1 MVDSEEK
8 AHLSPGNLDGPIA
21 NSPEKPDDKDVIS
34 GEKSSSSIDVEIEN
48 DENKLVDLPVKN
60 SESTVKN
67 DEKDSSSI
75 SENVQQLQ
83 ENG

>member
-21 NSPEKPDDKDVIS
+21 NSPEKPDAKDVVS
-34 GEKSSSSIDVEIEN
+34 EEKSSSSIDVEIEN

-60 SESTVKN
+60 NKSTEKN